1 MKKYYIATRG
11 QLFQGVET
19 GGWRIPLISGEQ
31 LRKGWHLVAIARLQ
45 FLLVAGD
52 HPSRN
57 QMASVDT
64 CCFNRCWFCITVSE
78 LSLCRKSME
87 FSHHGIQAILEI
99 ANMGLT

>member
-64 CCFNRCWFCITVSE
+64 CCFNRC
-78 LSLCRKSME
+78 
-87 FSHHGIQAILEI
+87 
-99 ANMGLT
+99 